1 MIASECPDDER
12 VTDDRILVLQGMT
25 LWSVFK
31 SICACLIYKPTI
43 LRRDFITMNYE
54 TIIFEVKAQ
63 VAFVT
68 LNRPEAF
75 NGLNLAVGKEL
86 MHAAIRCD
94 ESPEIRAVVLTGAGK
109 AFSAGGDLKFFAGYG
124 DQLSVVLKE
133 MTVYCHAAASRLIR
147 MDKPL
152 ITAVNGAA
160 AGMGMSFAISGDI
173 ILAAESAS
181 FTAAYTAAGLSPD
194 GAMTYLLPR
203 MIGLT
208 RAREMMMTN
217 RRLKAQEALEWGLV
231 NKVVLDG
238 ELLKEAESLAKFFA
252 NGPTRS
258 FGMVKKLLNE
268 SFSAT
273 LETQM
278 EQEARGI
285 SEMARTIDGIEG
297 VNAFVGKRRP
307 LFKGC

>member
-1 MIASECPDDER
+1 
-12 VTDDRILVLQGMT
+12 
-25 LWSVFK
+25 
-31 SICACLIYKPTI
+31 
-43 LRRDFITMNYE
+43 MNYE
-54 TIIFEVKAQ
+54 TIIFEVKEQ
-63 VAFVT
+63 VAFIT
-68 LNRPEAF
+68 FNRPEAF

-86 MHAAIRCD
+86 MHAAIYCD
-94 ESPEIRAVVLTGAGK
+94 ESPAIRAVVLTGAGK

-173 ILAAESAS
+173 IIAAESAS
-181 FTAAYTAAGLSPD
+181 FTAAYTAAGLAPD

-203 MIGLT
+203 MIGLS
-208 RAREMMMTN
+208 RARELMLTN
-217 RRLKAQEALEWGLV
+217 RRLKAQEALEWGIV
-231 NKVVLDG
+231 NKVVPDG
-238 ELLKEAESLAKFFA
+238 DLLKEAEALAKSFA

-258 FGMVKKLLNE
+258 FGKVKKLLNE
-268 SFSAT
+268 SFSST

-285 SEMARTIDGIEG
+285 AEMARTIDGIEG

-307 LFKGC
+307 IFKGC

>member
-1 MIASECPDDER
+1 
-12 VTDDRILVLQGMT
+12 
-25 LWSVFK
+25 
-31 SICACLIYKPTI
+31 
-43 LRRDFITMNYE
+43 MNYE
-54 TIIFEVKAQ
+54 TIVFEVKEQA
-63 VAFVT
+63 AYIT

-75 NGLNLAVGKEL
+75 NGLNIAVGKEL
-86 MHAAIRCD
+86 MQAAIHCD
-94 ESPEIRAVVLTGAGK
+94 ESPEIRAVVLTGSGK
-109 AFSAGGDLKFFAGYG
+109 AFCAGGDLKFFAGYK
-124 DQLSVVLKE
+124 DHLSVVLKE
-133 MTVYCHAAASRLIR
+133 LTVYCHAAASRLIR

-160 AGMGMSFAISGDI
+160 AGMGMSLAIAGDF

-203 MIGLT
+203 MVGLS
-208 RAREMMMTN
+208 RARELMMTN

-231 NKVVLDG
+231 NKVVPEGD
-238 ELLKEAESLAKFFA
+238 LLKEAELMANSFA

-258 FGMVKKLLNE
+258 LGMVKKLLNE

-285 SEMARTIDGIEG
+285 AEMARTRDSMEG
-297 VNAFVGKRRP
+297 VDAFVGKRRP
-307 LFKGC
+307 AFKGC